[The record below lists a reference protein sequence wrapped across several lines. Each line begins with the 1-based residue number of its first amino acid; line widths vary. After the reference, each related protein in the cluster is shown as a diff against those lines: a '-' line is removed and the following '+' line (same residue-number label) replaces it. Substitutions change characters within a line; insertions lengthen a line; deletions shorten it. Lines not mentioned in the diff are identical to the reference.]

1 MKKDNNKYIDLSD
14 IKDDELD
21 KTGSF
26 TDLMSRTEKK
36 EHERMKEEEKTRELK
51 EILMNDDDKKEIK
64 QENKRKKQKERI
76 IAKEEKRLEK
86 EAIKDIQKELKDN
99 SLNKAKDLASLDK
112 TQKFLDLTNEIKL
125 SMLNN
130 VNDNIKDTKQKKFGI
145 GNIIV
150 TDVLIIISLAY
161 YIYSI
166 LFTNVQTSQLYLLIG
181 GLIILCMI
189 MFFCISIISNRTIS
203 KIFSI
208 LNYLIFIGYVL
219 FNLILVIGIITLWLF
234 FYWQTKKR
242 QFQLPFFS
250 NLSNQYKHK

>member
-219 FNLILVIGIITLWLF
+219 FNLILVIGIITL
-234 FYWQTKKR
+234 
-242 QFQLPFFS
+242 
-250 NLSNQYKHK
+250 